1 MYARITKYKMKAG
14 SMDEAMTI
22 MNSVKDQI
30 MALAGMQQFY
40 NCGNEDGS
48 GYIVSIVDSKEQS
61 DANAEGV
68 KAIWSSFGP
77 LMEAAPAAE
86 GYDVLA
92 DWSN

>member
-14 SMDEAMTI
+14 SRDEAVALMESI
-22 MNSVKDQI
+22 KGQI
-30 MALAGMQQFY
+30 MALNGVRHFY
-40 NCGNEDGS
+40 NCGNDDGS
-48 GYIVSIVDSKEQS
+48 GYVISIVDSKEQS

-68 KAIWSSFGP
+68 KAIWAGFAP
-77 LMEAAPAAE
+77 LMEAAPTAE

>member
-14 SMDEAMTI
+14 SMDEATSI

-30 MALAGMQQFY
+30 MALGGLQQFY

-48 GYIVSIVDSKEQS
+48 GYIISIVGSKEQS
-61 DANAEGV
+61 DANAESVKTIWAGV
-68 KAIWSSFGP
+68 GS
-77 LMEAAPAAE
+77 LLEAAPIVE